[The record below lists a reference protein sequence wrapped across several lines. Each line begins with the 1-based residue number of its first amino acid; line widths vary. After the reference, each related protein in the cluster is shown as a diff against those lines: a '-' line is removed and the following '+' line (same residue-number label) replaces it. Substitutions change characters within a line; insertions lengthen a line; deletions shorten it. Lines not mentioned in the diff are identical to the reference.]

1 MFTFV
6 TKSNIMISRIQE
18 VMKNNNLS
26 PSQFADEINVQ
37 RSGISHILSGRN
49 KPSLEFI
56 LKVLTRFPDVNAS
69 WLLFGKHEQ
78 EELKYRKTP
87 DPDIKINGNTELFPI
102 EKGLMEEISVP
113 EENQEKK
120 EKSIDSTQK
129 PEEEILEKVLFF
141 YRDKTFK
148 EYKPENK

>member
-1 MFTFV
+1 
-6 TKSNIMISRIQE
+6 
-18 VMKNNNLS
+18 
-26 PSQFADEINVQ
+26 
-37 RSGISHILSGRN
+37 
-49 KPSLEFI
+49 
-56 LKVLTRFPDVNAS
+56 
-69 WLLFGKHEQ
+69 
-78 EELKYRKTP
+78 
-87 DPDIKINGNTELFPI
+87 
-102 EKGLMEEISVP
+102 MEEISVP